1 MPALLILLLAVA
13 TPSLALA
20 GDASAPLTP
29 RSAVHFASRA
39 EGAEILGRDDGFLR
53 TMSPLDRQLRRQSSN
68 RIPYDDFVA
77 FVSEQALEWT
87 PEEIETLSQ
96 TIALVR
102 KAIET
107 HQLWLDLPEE
117 IWLVKTTGA
126 EEGNVGNY
134 TRDDAIFMPAAR
146 NGHDAEG
153 YLGVIYHE
161 LFHVMTRHDP
171 GVRKP
176 LYAIIGFEYCGDI
189 PYPSDLKSRRITN
202 PDAFHHDAYIN
213 VSADGD
219 RFAAVPLTLG
229 KSTNYTSGSLF
240 DNLEIRLMRVEQA
253 GDTWRAVRRG
263 GELQLYELGGVE
275 GYFEQIGRNTNYIIH
290 PEEILATNFSMV
302 LRGVTDVP
310 NPEIGERILEV
321 LSK

>member
-1 MPALLILLLAVA
+1 MPALLMLMLAVA
-13 TPSLALA
+13 MPALALA
-20 GDASAPLTP
+20 GGESVGLTP
-29 RSAVHFASRA
+29 RSTVHFAGKA
-39 EGAEILGRDDGFLR
+39 EAADILGREDGFLR
-53 TMSPLDRQLRRQSSN
+53 TMSPLDRQLRLQSSTP
-68 RIPYDDFVA
+68 IAYDDYVSFVR
-77 FVSEQALEWT
+77 EQALAWT
-87 PEEIETLSQ
+87 PAEIETLSR

-102 KAIET
+102 RSLEA
-107 HQLWLDLPEE
+107 HQLWLDLPDE

-134 TRDDAIFMPAAR
+134 TRGDAIFMPASR

-161 LFHVMTRHDP
+161 LFHVMTRHEP
-171 GVRKP
+171 AVRKP
-176 LYAIIGFEYCGDI
+176 LYAIVGFEYCGEI
-189 PYPSDLKSRRITN
+189 TYPSDLRARRITN

-213 VSADGD
+213 LSVDGET
-219 RFAAVPLTLG
+219 FAAVPLTLG
-229 KSTNYTSGSLF
+229 RSAGYTSGSLF
-240 DNLEIRLMRVEQA
+240 DNLEIRLMRVEEA
-253 GDTWRAVRRG
+253 NSTWRAVREG
-263 GELQLYELGGVE
+263 GELRLYELDGVD

-310 NPEIGERILEV
+310 DPEIGERILDV